1 MHKLRMYEGLRE
13 MLEREV
19 AEIEKSNNLDEKSLD
34 HLYKIMT
41 AIKVADKCIDRE
53 NGMSQDSYGRSYGG
67 SYDGSYGGSYG
78 SSYARRGRD
87 GDGDGRYN
95 ERGSYQSR
103 GSYGEQ
109 RDMLTQKLQG
119 LMDEAK
125 NEHER
130 KAIAECLEKL

>member
-19 AEIEKSNNLDEKSLD
+19 AEIEKTNNLDEKSLD

-53 NGMSQDSYGRSYGG
+53 NGGTSQDSYGRSYG
-67 SYDGSYGGSYG
+67 SYRSYGT
-78 SSYARRGRD
+78 SYARRGRD

-95 ERGSYQSR
+95 ERGSYQSMN
-103 GSYGEQ
+103 SYDEQ
-109 RDMLTQKLQG
+109 RDMMVSKL
-119 LMDEAK
+119 EAMMK
-125 NEHER
+125 EARNEHER
-130 KAIAECLEKL
+130 KAIAECLEKI

>member
-1 MHKLRMYEGLRE
+1 MHKLRMYEGLRD

-19 AEIEKSNNLDEKSLD
+19 AEIEKAGKIDGQSLD

-53 NGMSQDSYGRSYGG
+53 NGSSYAN
-67 SYDGSYGGSYG
+67 GSYGSYGSYE

-95 ERGSYQSR
+95 ERGSNQSR
-103 GSYGEQ
+103 GSYGNQ
-109 RDMLTQKLQG
+109 REMMVQKLES
-119 LMDEAK
+119 LMDEAR

-130 KAIAECLEKL
+130 KAIEECLDKFR